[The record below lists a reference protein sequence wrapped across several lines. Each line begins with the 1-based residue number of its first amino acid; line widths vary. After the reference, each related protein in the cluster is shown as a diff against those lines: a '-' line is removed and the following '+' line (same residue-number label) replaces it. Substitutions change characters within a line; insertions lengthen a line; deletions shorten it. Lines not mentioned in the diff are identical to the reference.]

1 MNGSDEKSQKY
12 ERKVRRD
19 RLWTFVSV
27 AEFVVGFFLRR
38 VRDMACELTITGII
52 FHTKFTSNI

>member
-1 MNGSDEKSQKY
+1 MNGSDEKLQKY

-19 RLWTFVSV
+19 RLWTFVSA

-38 VRDMACELTITGII
+38 VGDVACDDNNRNN
-52 FHTKFTSNI
+52 FSHQVYK